1 MIMNTL
7 KNLLDLVGL
16 SKSDVFFI
24 HSIIPLIKKNNNSM
38 LLCNCKGPH
47 YDHRKCRRYQI
58 RTLNNNEGKSQCS
71 ILIGQKMSILLKLH
85 YFLAKKKK
93 TIGCPFLP
101 IFLKKTLLP
110 CSYFVKKNLLSK
122 KCFS

>member
-85 YFLAKKKK
+85 YFQAKKKINRMAFSSDFSEK
-93 TIGCPFLP
+93 NTAPMLILCQ
-101 IFLKKTLLP
+101 KKSTL
-110 CSYFVKKNLLSK
+110 
-122 KCFS
+122 